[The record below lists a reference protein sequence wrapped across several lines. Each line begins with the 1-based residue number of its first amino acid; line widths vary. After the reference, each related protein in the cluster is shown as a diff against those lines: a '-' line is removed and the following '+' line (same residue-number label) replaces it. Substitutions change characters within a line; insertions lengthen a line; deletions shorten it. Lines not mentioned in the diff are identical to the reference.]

1 MSVVSKLSFFVAP
14 APLRAHSPSVRL
26 SIRPSV
32 PHFLCFSF
40 AFSSLIASDV
50 YSRNTEW
57 SPQRRDVRPST
68 NCLNV
73 GTHLPPKDTCAGIL
87 QAHPPRETKER
98 GIWFHLQLHV
108 SSSLLLSAPLSIY
121 YLLLFLYFL
130 FFLYLLF
137 LLCLIFLLWHSK
149 HSKSKHCL
157 LFFLYLLF
165 LRFTPSVVLLLL
177 SAPSLICYSY
187 YYLLLLQL
195 VLPTCLLLLILFVLL
210 PPVCFSSYLS
220 SLSMLLLIIIC
231 HIP

>member
-137 LLCLIFLLWHSK
+137 LLCLIFLL
-149 HSKSKHCL
+149 
-157 LFFLYLLF
+157 
-165 LRFTPSVVLLLL
+165 
-177 SAPSLICYSY
+177 
-187 YYLLLLQL
+187 
-195 VLPTCLLLLILFVLL
+195 
-210 PPVCFSSYLS
+210 
-220 SLSMLLLIIIC
+220 
-231 HIP
+231 

>member
-157 LFFLYLLF
+157 LFLYLLF

-187 YYLLLLQL
+187 YYLLFLQL
-195 VLPTCLLLLILFVLL
+195 VLPTCLLILILFVLL